1 MKFRNWIIVM
11 GLGLASVAGAAGT
24 APVVKSD
31 SKGPSLEDQLQM
43 LNLPANQAP
52 AGISAEKLY
61 SVQSR
66 FNPLSKKVEF
76 SLNSGQDFTNSS
88 FLNSQQIGAGIRYH
102 FNDRWSL
109 GVSAATVFN
118 ALTVTAQQMISQN
131 GIVPDVAYAK
141 SKVDAS
147 VAFNTVYGKF
157 RVSMDQVFYL
167 DQYIALGVGQ
177 VAMDRNSA
185 MMGTL
190 DLGFAFWFGRSGV
203 VRLGVKDYI
212 YKETRLLST
221 AMTQHWVGHVD
232 LGYMLGGAQ

>member
-1 MKFRNWIIVM
+1 MKIQNWLVM
-11 GLGLASVAGAAGT
+11 MVLGVASSAQAAVT
-24 APVVKSD
+24 APSVKAD

-66 FNPLSKKVEF
+66 FNPLAKKVEF
-76 SLNSGQDFTNSS
+76 SLASGQDFTNSS
-88 FLNSQQIGAGIRYH
+88 FLSSQQIGAGIRYH

-109 GVSAATVFN
+109 GVNGSTVFN
-118 ALTVTAQQMISQN
+118 ALTVTAQQMIAQN

-141 SKVDAS
+141 SKFDAS

-167 DQYIALGVGQ
+167 DQYIALGLGQ
-177 VAMDRNSA
+177 VSLDRNTA
-185 MMGTL
+185 IMGTL
-190 DLGFAFWFGRSGV
+190 DVGFAFWFGRSGV
-203 VRLGVKDYI
+203 IRLGVKDYV

-221 AMTQHWVGHVD
+221 ATTQHWVGHVD
-232 LGYMLGGAQ
+232 LGYMIGGAQ